1 MKLFPK
7 PESLIALAFRMF
19 LLVSVAGLAAC
30 STMQATDTG
39 FLKNRSEMTTSKDG
53 STAYYRS
60 PTPVDPHQVRS
71 ISVEWAMPIDA
82 GVLGTER
89 ARLISTLKAAISR
102 EAEALPQSVG
112 GHPVVIRAVITRVE
126 SVNPALNVLTSV
138 LLTVPLD
145 RGGAAVEI
153 QVLDADTLQPLAS
166 MAHAYFVPITE
177 FKARF
182 SALAPAELA
191 LRSGP
196 ANLNN
201 FLGGNS
207 GHKVLA
213 ILVRQT
219 GVSEG
224 QEISTTHTS
233 YPPTGVQGPRGPCRI
248 A

>member
-1 MKLFPK
+1 MKLIPNS
-7 PESLIALAFRMF
+7 ESIVARAYQLLLLA
-19 LLVSVAGLAAC
+19 SVTGLAAC

-71 ISVEWAMPIDA
+71 ISVEWAAPTD
-82 GVLGTER
+82 GVVPETER
-89 ARLISTLKAAISR
+89 ARLISTLEAAISR
-102 EAEALPQSVG
+102 ETKALPQRAG

-138 LLTVPLD
+138 FLTVPLD

-153 QVLDADTLQPLAS
+153 QVLDADTLQPIAS

-182 SALAPAELA
+182 SALAGAELA
-191 LRSGP
+191 LNAAAS
-196 ANLNN
+196 
-201 FLGGNS
+201 
-207 GHKVLA
+207 VLA
-213 ILVRQT
+213 KLLHEK
-219 GVSEG
+219 S
-224 QEISTTHTS
+224 
-233 YPPTGVQGPRGPCRI
+233 
-248 A
+248 